1 MKNYVKEG
9 QKLPLFGIGPYLI
22 SGLGVLT
29 LIGIL
34 MSGNILRSGILEGI
48 WVWVFRAVGIILI
61 ILGILIWFIGA
72 VRSGM
77 DECITENRLKTSGIY
92 AWVRNPMYSGW
103 WIMITGI
110 SLLWHNLWLLVLP
123 FVNWGIMTIV
133 LKNTEEK
140 WLQDLYG
147 EGYITYK
154 KRVNRCIPWNSG
166 VKETAC
172 K

>member
-92 AWVRNPMYSGW
+92 AWVE
-103 WIMITGI
+103 I
-110 SLLWHNLWLLVLP
+110 L
-123 FVNWGIMTIV
+123 
-133 LKNTEEK
+133 
-140 WLQDLYG
+140 
-147 EGYITYK
+147 
-154 KRVNRCIPWNSG
+154 CIADG
-166 VKETAC
+166 G
-172 K
+172 